1 MTEVEILNVA
11 LSMWIM
17 IVIGAIGGLVIDT
30 TKYAGYARLW
40 AILWVGPPL
49 VVLWGYLVTYIV
61 LT

>member
-17 IVIGAIGGLVIDT
+17 IAIGAIGALIIDT